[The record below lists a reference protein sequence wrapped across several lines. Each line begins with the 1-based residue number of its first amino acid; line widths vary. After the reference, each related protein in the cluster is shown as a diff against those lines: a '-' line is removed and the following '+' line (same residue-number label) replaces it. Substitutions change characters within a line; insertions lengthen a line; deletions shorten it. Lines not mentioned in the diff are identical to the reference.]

1 MPIIVGGTNYY
12 IESLLWNT
20 LIKSEVSLRTH
31 KHVYVFLSYKHDR
44 LGWTWLYDVR
54 VTGKL
59 SSWYSFFLFLQTG
72 QRWKSYFNEIIN
84 PLPKKPTG

>member
-44 LGWTWLYDVR
+44 LGWTWLYGVLL
-54 VTGKL
+54 VSYPVGTV
-59 SSWYSFFLFLQTG
+59 SFCSCKQDRG
-72 QRWKSYFNEIIN
+72 GNHISMKS
-84 PLPKKPTG
+84 